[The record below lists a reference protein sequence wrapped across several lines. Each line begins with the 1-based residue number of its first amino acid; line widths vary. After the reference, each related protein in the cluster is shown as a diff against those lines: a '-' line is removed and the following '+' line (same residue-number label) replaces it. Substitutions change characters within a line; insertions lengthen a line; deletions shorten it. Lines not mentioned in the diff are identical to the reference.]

1 MIENTDT
8 LLADFARVNAAG
20 KRINAARREYRAAL
34 KAYHSGN
41 MPHAVFVTIHDATR
55 ARIADAMLAA
65 VESATGIASAMP
77 LDDAD
82 AAADAACMLMIA
94 RA

>member
-8 LLADFARVNAAG
+8 LLADFARVNAAA
-20 KRINAARREYRAAL
+20 KRINAARRAYRAAV
-34 KAYHSGN
+34 KAHLAGN
-41 MPHAVFVTIHDATR
+41 MPHGDLVALHDATR
-55 ARIADAMLAA
+55 AAIAADMLAA
-65 VESATGIASAMP
+65 VESATGIASSMP

-82 AAADAACMLMIA
+82 AAADAASALMIA